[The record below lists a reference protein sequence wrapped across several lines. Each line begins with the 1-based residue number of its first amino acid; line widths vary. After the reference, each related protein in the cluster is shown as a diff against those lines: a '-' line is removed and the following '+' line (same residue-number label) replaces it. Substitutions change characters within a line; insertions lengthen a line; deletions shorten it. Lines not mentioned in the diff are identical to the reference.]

1 VIDIK
6 KQKIHQI
13 IPRLPPA
20 IDGVGDYAL
29 SLARQLRHDYDI
41 DTHFIIGV
49 SGISWFARVARTV

>member
-1 VIDIK
+1 MLDIQ
-6 KQKIHQI
+6 KQKIYQI
-13 IPRLPPA
+13 VPRLHPR

-29 SLARQLRHDYDI
+29 SLARQLRHDYGI